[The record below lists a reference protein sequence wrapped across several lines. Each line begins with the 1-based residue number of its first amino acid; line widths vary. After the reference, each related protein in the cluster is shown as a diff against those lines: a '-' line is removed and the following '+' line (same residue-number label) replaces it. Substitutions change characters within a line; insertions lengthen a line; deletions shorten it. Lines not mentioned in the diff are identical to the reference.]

1 MPDDKK
7 TTSIIRMD
15 GFSKVRPLNE
25 GYLAKGGIN
34 STSQI
39 KVRPP
44 APAILAPKA
53 PPTATPTPTAA
64 SNKPKA

>member
-7 TTSIIRMD
+7 TAHGIAMD
-15 GFSKVRPLNE
+15 GFNKVRPLNE

-44 APAILAPKA
+44 APTVLAPKA
-53 PPTATPTPTAA
+53 THAATPAPTAA